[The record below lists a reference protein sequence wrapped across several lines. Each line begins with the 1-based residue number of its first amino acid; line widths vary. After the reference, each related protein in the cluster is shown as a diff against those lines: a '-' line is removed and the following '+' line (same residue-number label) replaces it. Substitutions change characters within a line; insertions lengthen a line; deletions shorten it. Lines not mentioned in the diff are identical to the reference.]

1 MLFRV
6 LGSLET
12 RSTGDAPVRLGA
24 AKHRLLLAILL
35 LEANQPV
42 HAGRIVTALWP
53 GRPPPS
59 AAAVLRTYVSALRR
73 SLGLA
78 RTGGPAA
85 LLSVPGGYRL
95 QVEPGDL
102 DLSVFTDLCRRGRQA
117 LADGDVVSAATLL
130 RGALDLWRGAPLED
144 VPLDG
149 EWIARLDEVEEQR
162 LAAVEAWAEAV
173 LATGRHDD
181 VAAELRPVVAAHP
194 LRERLCEHWM
204 LALYRAGRQAEAFA
218 AYQRLRV
225 EMVAEL
231 GVEPGP
237 ALVRLRQRILDVDPA
252 LRLPGGRTLPI
263 VPRQLPPDIL
273 EFTGRGAEIER
284 LESVL
289 TNTSGA
295 VAIAAAC
302 GPGGIGKSAL
312 AVRVGHR
319 LADRFPDGQLYVD
332 LRGAGPAPL
341 RPMAV
346 LGTMLRALGMSGD
359 EIPDTLAEAAAAF
372 RALTA
377 DSRLLVLLDNAGDVA
392 QVRPLLPAGA
402 GCAVLVTS
410 RQVLATL
417 DGATHLQLEVLAR
430 HESLALLDKLVGAG
444 RVTADTEGAR
454 RLADLCGHLPLA
466 LRIAA
471 ARLAARPS
479 WPAGELAAR
488 LGDATRRLDELQFAD
503 LGVRAS
509 FQVSYQSLADEELVA
524 AYPLLSVLDVPD
536 LSLPVAARLLDR
548 DERRTERLLERLVDA
563 QLLETPAP
571 HRYRLHDLL
580 RLFARELAEQSHTS
594 AERTAAVARAV
605 DWYTATVWRTF
616 RLLRPGDT
624 RERLSEDGGMRFAD
638 ASAALAWLEAERA
651 NLVAAVRQ
659 ESSVD
664 LAQALFGFFQV
675 HSHWHDLIGVNQAAL
690 AEARRTGDLAA
701 QAQACCDLNVAYDAQ
716 GRYEDAIR
724 FLTEGLRIFRLLG
737 DERGQAACLNGLG
750 VVYDSQQRYAEAKAC
765 LEESLEVRQQTGDRF
780 GQALSLNN
788 LGVVHKRLDHHTEAL
803 RCYERALTICEQ
815 IGDHRME
822 AGLLTN
828 VGEVYERQGRDTEA
842 LACHE
847 RSMRLFRRLGDRQGQ
862 ALNLGNRS
870 RLYQHR
876 GNYREAR
883 TCLEECLAI
892 HSELGDRRGQAECLH
907 QLGEL
912 LDQQGHTTEAHA
924 RWQDALTIFTDLRL
938 PTANKLRTTLSTPTQ
953 DTKN

>member
-12 RSTGDAPVRLGA
+12 RSTGGAPVRLGA

-53 GRPPPS
+53 GRPPSS

-95 QVEPGDL
+95 QVEPGEL

-117 LADGDVVSAATLL
+117 FAGGDVASAAVLL

-162 LAAVEAWAEAV
+162 LAAVEAWAEAA

-181 VAAELRPVVAAHP
+181 VAAELRPIVAAHP

-204 LALYRAGRQAEAFA
+204 LALYRAGRQADAFA
-218 AYQRLRV
+218 AYQRLRG
-225 EMVAEL
+225 ETVAEL

-252 LRLPGGRTLPI
+252 LRLPGGRMLPI
-263 VPRQLPPDIL
+263 VPRQLPPDIS
-273 EFTGRGAEIER
+273 EFTGRDAEVGR

-289 TNTSGA
+289 TNESGA
-295 VAIAAAC
+295 VAIAATC

-312 AVRVGHR
+312 AVHVGHR
-319 LADRFPDGQLYVD
+319 LAHRFPDGQLYVD
-332 LRGAGPAPL
+332 LRGAGPAPVQ
-341 RPMAV
+341 PMAA
-346 LGTMLRALGMSGD
+346 LGPMLRALGMSGD
-359 EIPDTLAEAAAAF
+359 EIPDTLAETAAAF

-377 DSRLLVLLDNAGDVA
+377 DSRLLVMLDNAGDVA

-430 HESLALLDKLVGAG
+430 HDSLALLGKLVGAG
-444 RVTADTEGAR
+444 RVAADLEGAE
-454 RLADLCGHLPLA
+454 RLAGLCGHLPLA

-509 FQVSYQSLADEELVA
+509 FQVSYQSLVDDELVA
-524 AYPLLSVLDVPD
+524 AYPLLSVLDVPH

-580 RLFARELAEQSHTS
+580 RLFARELAEQSNTP
-594 AERTAAVARAV
+594 AERAAAVARAV
-605 DWYTATVWRTF
+605 DWYTATTWRTF
-616 RLLRPGDT
+616 RLLRPGDL
-624 RERLSEDGGMRFAD
+624 RERTHEDGGARFAD
-638 ASAALAWLEAERA
+638 TTAALVWLEAERA
-651 NLVAAVRQ
+651 NLVAVVRQ
-659 ESSVD
+659 GSSVD
-664 LAQALFGFFQV
+664 LAQALFGFLQV
-675 HSHWHDLIGVNQAAL
+675 HSHWHDLIAVNQAAL
-690 AEARRTGDLAA
+690 AESRRTGDLAA

-716 GRYEDAIR
+716 GRYDDAIR
-724 FLTEGLRIFRLLG
+724 FLTEGLRIFRLLN
-737 DERGQAACLNGLG
+737 DKRGQAACLNGLG
-750 VVYDSQQRYAEAKAC
+750 VVYDSQQRYTEARTC
-765 LEESLEVRQQTGDRF
+765 LEESLSVREETGDRF

-788 LGVVHKRLDHHTEAL
+788 LGVVHKRLAQHAEAL

-815 IGDHRME
+815 VGDHRMK

-828 VGEVYERQGRDTEA
+828 VGEIYERQGHHAEA
-842 LACHE
+842 LAYHE
-847 RSMRLFRRLGDRQGQ
+847 QSMHLFRRLGDRQGQ
-862 ALNLGNRS
+862 ALNLGNQS
-870 RLYQHR
+870 TLHQHQE
-876 GNYREAR
+876 NYHKAR
-883 TCLEECLAI
+883 ICLEECLAI
-892 HSELGDRRGQAECLH
+892 QQELGDRRGQAECLD
-907 QLGEL
+907 QLGDL
-912 LDQQGHTTEAHA
+912 LNQQGRTEEA
-924 RWQDALTIFTDLRL
+924 RATWQDALTIFTDLHL
-938 PTANKLRTTLSTPTQ
+938 PNPQDRHTT
-953 DTKN
+953 